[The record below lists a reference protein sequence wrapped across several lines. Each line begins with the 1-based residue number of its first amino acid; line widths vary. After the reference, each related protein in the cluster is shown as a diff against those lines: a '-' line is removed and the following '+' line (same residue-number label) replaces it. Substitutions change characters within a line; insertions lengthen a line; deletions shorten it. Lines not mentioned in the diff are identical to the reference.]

1 MTDESMSYL
10 EALRE
15 IKRLKEAVGKI
26 KEEIENLKYH
36 EHTATLTEKYKV
48 VGIVIECMVNREDV
62 LEIIDKHTEG
72 LI

>member
-15 IKRLKEAVGKI
+15 IKRLKEALGKI
-26 KEEIENLKYH
+26 KEEINQEAHYYGM
-36 EHTATLTEKYKV
+36 EERFI
-48 VGIVIECMVNREDV
+48 GVNKAFS
-62 LEIIDKHTEG
+62 IIDKHTEG